1 MMKWPTAILLVG
13 LLTAAAVLPVRAQN
27 ICPEGRTFSGACV
40 KADLA
45 QAMRK
50 QSIVYTQP
58 KFSYSAPP
66 ILPSEDRDY
75 YLPRH
80 HHELRSLFGISGGC
94 TGKGC

>member
-1 MMKWPTAILLVG
+1 MS
-13 LLTAAAVLPVRAQN
+13 AATVLPVRAQRV
-27 ICPEGRTFSGACV
+27 CPEGRTFSGECV

-45 QAMRK
+45 QSMRK
-50 QSIVYTQP
+50 QTIVYTQP

-66 ILPSEDRDY
+66 ILPIEDWAY

-80 HHELRSLFGISGGC
+80 HHELRGLFGIGALTGC